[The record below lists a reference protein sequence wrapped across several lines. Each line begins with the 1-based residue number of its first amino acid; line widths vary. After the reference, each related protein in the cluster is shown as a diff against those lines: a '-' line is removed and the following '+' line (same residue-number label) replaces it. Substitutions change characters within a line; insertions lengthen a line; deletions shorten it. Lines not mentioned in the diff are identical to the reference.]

1 MRLKFLRPYYI
12 TLNFFRQAHK
22 RVSFFKKVCRYE
34 CMLQYVILK
43 SRKILAADCNWFQYN
58 RGCARAIYF
67 PSGFCLYVI
76 RFVYIHR
83 IYASFDRSKA
93 HIVNTLREKLRSVF
107 GHAARA
113 FLNTMFMFVQ
123 LTASFYYSYWFI
135 AGGCWRF
142 LKHKGF
148 SQTCSELK
156 WGVAAILELNL
167 TTTRGSL
174 IRLFCVTKWVSAFLH
189 GQLLMLHNSLC
200 FY

>member
-12 TLNFFRQAHK
+12 TLNFFRLAHK
-22 RVSFFKKVCRYE
+22 RVSFLKKVCRYE

-93 HIVNTLREKLRSVF
+93 RIVNTLREKLQSVF

-113 FLNTMFMFVQ
+113 FLNTMQPSDNLVSCSSSSPLLFTIHIGLLQEDV
-123 LTASFYYSYWFI
+123 
-135 AGGCWRF
+135 GGFWSIKVF
-142 LKHKGF
+142 HKLA
-148 SQTCSELK
+148 Q
-156 WGVAAILELNL
+156 N
-167 TTTRGSL
+167 
-174 IRLFCVTKWVSAFLH
+174 
-189 GQLLMLHNSLC
+189 
-200 FY
+200 